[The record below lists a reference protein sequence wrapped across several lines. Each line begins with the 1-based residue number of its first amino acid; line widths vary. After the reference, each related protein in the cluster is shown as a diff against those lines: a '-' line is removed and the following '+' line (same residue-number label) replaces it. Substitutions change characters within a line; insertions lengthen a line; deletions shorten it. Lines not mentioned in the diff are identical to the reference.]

1 VDLSE
6 LSWVGYGWVGFCVL
20 MWMCIRWDGWSRD
33 MLKWTLVF
41 ESTQKTRDGSSGSIP
56 QAWSS
61 VNARDNSLSI
71 SACILTL
78 ACHPYIVYST

>member
-1 VDLSE
+1 MS
-6 LSWVGYGWVGFCVL
+6 VGKRLVGGDRCL
-20 MWMCIRWDGWSRD
+20 CCGTWCRRD

-41 ESTQKTRDGSSGSIP
+41 ESTQKIRDGSSGSIP

-61 VNARDNSLSI
+61 VNTRDNSLNI
-71 SACILTL
+71 GAWTLTL